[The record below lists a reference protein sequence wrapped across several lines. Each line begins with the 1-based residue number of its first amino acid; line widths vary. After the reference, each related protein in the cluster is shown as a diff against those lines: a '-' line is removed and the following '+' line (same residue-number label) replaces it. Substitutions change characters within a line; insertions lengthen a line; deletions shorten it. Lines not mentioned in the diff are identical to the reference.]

1 MAKLESF
8 TVRTQTKYVFVLIPF
23 ATYTRVGE
31 IALLAVFGVPVYKRV
46 GKAWSLFGTIC
57 HAS

>member
-1 MAKLESF
+1 MAKLDSF
-8 TVRTQTKYVFVLIPF
+8 TVKTQTKYVFVLIPF

-31 IALLAVFGVPVYKRV
+31 IALLTVFGVPVYKRV
-46 GKAWSLFGTIC
+46 DSAWSLFGIIR